1 MYVQVPPD
9 ADAVHERV
17 RALENQVRRLQ
28 RVSVA
33 VGLAL
38 VAVAA
43 TGFVNQPANQARGP
57 VARFT
62 TAAVDSLEVR
72 QIVVRD
78 ASGVPRAM
86 LGAPLPEPVMLGKR
100 FRRRGDVSG
109 LMLYDSEG
117 NERGGYVTGDSGR
130 GAALTLDE
138 INRAAVHLGVN
149 ERGEMHLTMSNGQGH
164 WSGLGI
170 TPRGS
175 YLQLG
180 TAGKVVFD
188 AVDSARRA
196 P

>member
-1 MYVQVPPD
+1 MD
-9 ADAVHERV
+9 TRV
-17 RALENQVRRLQ
+17 TQDLQTLRAKLQQLEGEVRRQ
-28 RVSVA
+28 RR
-33 VGLAL
+33 L
-38 VAVAA
+38 
-43 TGFVNQPANQARGP
+43 TF
-57 VARFT
+57 
-62 TAAVDSLEVR
+62 
-72 QIVVRD
+72 
-78 ASGVPRAM
+78 ASGVAVLVLVASGFIPHDSEIRRNGTARFSSVTMDSLTVRQVVVLDPSGTPRAV
-86 LGAPLPEPVMLGKR
+86 LGAPLPEPIMMGKR

-164 WSGLGI
+164 WSGMGI

-175 YLQLG
+175 YMQLG

-188 AVDSARRA
+188 ALDSARRT